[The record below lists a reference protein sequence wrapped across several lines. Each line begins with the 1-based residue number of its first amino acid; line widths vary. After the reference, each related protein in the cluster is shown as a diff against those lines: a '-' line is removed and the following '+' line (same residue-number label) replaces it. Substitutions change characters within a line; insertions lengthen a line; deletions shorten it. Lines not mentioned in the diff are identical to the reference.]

1 MKLFNTYANS
11 LEEFKPIEGNKVTMY
26 VCGPTVYDY
35 PHLGHARCYITWD
48 MLYRYLKF
56 AGYDVKY
63 CRNITDVDDKI
74 LKKAK
79 EENTTAEVISRRYYE
94 IFAEAM
100 NKLNMKLTGTF
111 ISE

>member
-1 MKLFNTYANS
+1 MKLHNTFTNS
-11 LEEFKPIEGNKVTMY
+11 VEEFKPIDGNKVSMY

-56 AGYDVKY
+56 AGYDVTY

-74 LKKAK
+74 INKAK
-79 EENTTAEVISRRYYE
+79 ANNVQPKDIATKYDYS
-94 IFAEAM
+94 
-100 NKLNMKLTGTF
+100 KLPKD
-111 ISE
+111 I